1 MYISLYIYNNICPL
15 PSINIYMHT
24 ISARSVQ
31 PFCLLYICLAINNSK
46 FSRLVLEDIFIYVGI
61 YTFIDVFSVIQGP

>member
-1 MYISLYIYNNICPL
+1 MSFTFHKYKYAHNIGP
-15 PSINIYMHT
+15 IG
-24 ISARSVQ
+24 SAV
-31 PFCLLYICLAINNSK
+31 LTLYICLAINNRK